1 MRDWSGLQYFRVV
14 RLNAEL
20 FPPSAFEAD
29 LCRHYHLNP
38 IEVEANTPDD
48 IIPWVADCDALFAI
62 SVALPA
68 AVVEKLD
75 RCRVISRLGTGTDK
89 IAVDLATRR
98 GILVT
103 NVPYFCVEEQADH
116 TLALLLSLARQIPA
130 MSKAMGAGE
139 FGKARNLSR
148 MNQRLSGRTLG
159 LVGFGNSARQV
170 AQRAKGFG
178 LRVIATRRSR
188 AASNQEARSLG
199 VEMVD
204 LVTVLRQADYVSLH
218 LPLTAETYHL
228 IDDQALRQMKPGA
241 FLINTARG
249 ALVDEAALV
258 AALREGRLGGAGLDT
273 FEQIDV
279 FTPNEAPPAHPLLD
293 LDNVVLT
300 PHVAAGS
307 VQSGQAVSRG
317 GIENVVA
324 ILSGY
329 WPLPENIVNRG
340 VVPRY
345 PLQDFD
351 KNLFETGEAVI

>member
-1 MRDWSGLQYFRVV
+1 MRDWSSLADARVV
-14 RLNAEL
+14 RLNATL
-20 FPPSAFEAD
+20 FPPSEYE
-29 LCRHYHLNP
+29 LSLYRQYHLNP
-38 IEVEANTPDD
+38 VQVEANTPAD

-62 SVALPA
+62 SVSLPA
-68 AVVEKLD
+68 AVVERLD

-89 IAVDLATRR
+89 IAVNLATQR

-116 TLALLLSLARQIPA
+116 TLALLLSLARQIPVMSRA
-130 MSKAMGAGE
+130 MAAGE

-148 MNQRLSGRTLG
+148 VNQRLSGRTIG
-159 LVGFGNSARQV
+159 LVGFGNSARLV

-178 LRVIATRRSR
+178 LRVIATRRNQT
-188 AASNQEARSLG
+188 AADPVAQSLG

-204 LVTVLRQADYVSLH
+204 LATILREADYVSLH
-218 LPLTAETYHL
+218 LPLTPDTYHL
-228 IDDQALRQMKPGA
+228 INDQALRQMKPGA
-241 FLINTARG
+241 FLINTSRG
-249 ALVDEAALV
+249 ALVDETALV
-258 AALREGRLGGAGLDT
+258 LALREGRLGGAGLDT
-273 FEQIDV
+273 FEQMDV
-279 FTPNEAPPAHPLLD
+279 FTPNEAPPVHPLLE

-340 VVPRY
+340 VVPRV
-345 PLQDFD
+345 PLHDYEAS
-351 KNLFETGEAVI
+351 LFATREATD

>member
-1 MRDWSGLQYFRVV
+1 MKDWSSLRDFRVV
-14 RLNAEL
+14 RLNAAL
-20 FPPSAFEAD
+20 FPPSAYETG
-29 LCRHYHLNP
+29 LCRQYHLNP

-48 IIPWVADCDALFAI
+48 IIPRVADCDALFAI

-68 AVVEKLD
+68 AVVERLD

-89 IAVDLATRR
+89 IAVDVATRR

-116 TLALLLSLARQIPA
+116 TLALLLSLARQIPI
-130 MSKAMGAGE
+130 MSKAMAAGE

-148 MNQRLSGRTLG
+148 VNQRLDGRTIG
-159 LVGFGNSARQV
+159 LVGFGNSARMV

-178 LRVIATRRSR
+178 LRVIATRRNR
-188 AASNQEARSLG
+188 TAPNQAAQSLG

-204 LVTVLRQADYVSLH
+204 LDTVLRESDYVSLH
-218 LPLTAETYHL
+218 LPLTPETYHL
-228 IDDQALRQMKPGA
+228 LDDQALRKMKPGA

-249 ALVDEAALV
+249 ALVDETALV
-258 AALREGRLGGAGLDT
+258 RALREGRLGGAGLDT

-279 FTPNEAPPAHPLLD
+279 FTPNEAPPAHPLLEME
-293 LDNVVLT
+293 NVILT

-329 WPLPENIVNRG
+329 WPPQDNIVNRG
-340 VVPRY
+340 VVPRI
-345 PLQDFD
+345 PLQNYDET
-351 KNLFETGEAVI
+351 LFETREAV

>member
-1 MRDWSGLQYFRVV
+1 MKDWSSLRDFRVV
-14 RLNAEL
+14 RLNAAL
-20 FPPSAFEAD
+20 FPPSAYETG
-29 LCRHYHLNP
+29 LCRQYHLNP

-68 AVVEKLD
+68 AVVERLD

-89 IAVDLATRR
+89 IAVDVATRR

-116 TLALLLSLARQIPA
+116 TLALLLSLARQIPI
-130 MSKAMGAGE
+130 MSKAMAAGE

-148 MNQRLSGRTLG
+148 VNQRLDGRTIG
-159 LVGFGNSARQV
+159 LVGFGNSARMV

-178 LRVIATRRSR
+178 LRVIATRRNR
-188 AASNQEARSLG
+188 TAPNQAAQSLG

-204 LVTVLRQADYVSLH
+204 LDTVLRESDYVSLH
-218 LPLTAETYHL
+218 LPLTPETYHL
-228 IDDQALRQMKPGA
+228 LDDQALRKMKPGA

-249 ALVDEAALV
+249 ALVDETALV
-258 AALREGRLGGAGLDT
+258 RALREGRLGGAGLDT

-279 FTPNEAPPAHPLLD
+279 FTPNEAPPAHPLLEME
-293 LDNVVLT
+293 NVILT

-329 WPLPENIVNRG
+329 WPPQDNIVNRG
-340 VVPRY
+340 VVPRI
-345 PLQDFD
+345 PLQNYDET
-351 KNLFETGEAVI
+351 LFETREAV